1 MGGQINMQTGS
12 ALSSIGTGSAALKQS
27 PFTVGAGKQRAAIL
41 QEGQALIVTG
51 AAGTTGTVQ
60 RLDAAGAILQSWT
73 IGYGTL
79 PQIGPYAGV
88 QRFLISCSAGSVDAT
103 VGDAVLGAGTLSAGS
118 GNLITSSGGLV
129 PIGAPAKS
137 IVFAAQPFSAA
148 PSSATANFTFI
159 TNVPCPAG
167 DFYAVQLVLE
177 NHSSAGTLTVDAAT
191 VTAIATALATGF
203 GNTFIPVTFGGAT
216 SVVIPVATGTSTNT
230 IPGRVVSDVI
240 ILASIP
246 RTDSGT
252 MPLLQARV
260 FHSGTPTTMAVGA
273 GATGTFNKYRLA
285 TGAEYAM
292 GYSGGNATT
301 GGAVTVSEANNIIDP
316 AAVIFYTQNP
326 RAVIGQ
332 VGDSLSTGLGSSG
345 GNLNSLALAQYK
357 SGFKFSYRSRG
368 IPSQLHSASYATGL
382 DLLAEGG
389 IQALVFW
396 AMSPNDTPTQA
407 VFDKS
412 WGETLSLAQKCK
424 SAGVVPIICTSG
436 PKNAFTAP
444 QNALLLA
451 QNARARAFC
460 ATGAAILSDNAMV
473 LDPTGSGTIVPAYDS
488 GDGLHY
494 NDAGYQAICD
504 QQLYPAI
511 LRII

>member
-1 MGGQINMQTGS
+1 MSVTIN
-12 ALSSIGTGSAALKQS
+12 KK
-27 PFTVGAGKQRAAIL
+27 VGAAFSSA
-41 QEGQALIVTG
+41 G
-51 AAGTTGTVQ
+51 AGSLADSV
-60 RLDAAGAILQSWT
+60 RDAAMSIA
-73 IGYGTL
+73 
-79 PQIGPYAGV
+79 
-88 QRFLISCSAGSVDAT
+88 
-103 VGDAVLGAGTLSAGS
+103 
-118 GNLITSSGGLV
+118 
-129 PIGAPAKS
+129 AKS
-137 IVFAAQPFSAA
+137 VVFAAQPFSAA
-148 PSSATANFTFI
+148 PSAATANFTFI

-191 VTAIATALATGF
+191 ITAVATALATGF
-203 GNTFIPVTFGGAT
+203 GNTFVAVTFGGVT
-216 SVVIPVATGTSTNT
+216 SVAIPAATGAGVNT

-246 RTDSGT
+246 RTDGGT
-252 MPLLQARV
+252 MPLLQTRV
-260 FHSGTPTTMAVGA
+260 YHSGTPTTMAVGA

-285 TGAEYAM
+285 TGVEYAM

-301 GGAVTVSEANNIIDP
+301 GGAVTVAETNNNIDP
-316 AAVIFYTQNP
+316 AGVIFYTAKASP
-326 RAVIGQ
+326 VIGQ

-345 GNLNSLALAQYK
+345 GNLNSLARAEYK

-368 IPSQLHSASYATGL
+368 IPSQLHSASYLTGL

-396 AMSPNDTPTQA
+396 AMSPNDSPTQA

-424 SAGVVPIICTSG
+424 SLGIIPIICTSG

-444 QNALLLA
+444 QNTLLLA
-451 QNARARAFC
+451 QNARVRAFC

-473 LDPTGSGTIVPAYDS
+473 LDPTGSGTIAPAYDN

-494 NDAGYQAICD
+494 NDLGYQAICD

-511 LRII
+511 AKIL